1 VATAAA
7 WAAAASSR
15 TRTTTTPYP
24 VEDDH
29 IATSTATAP
38 TAPALPPTATATM
51 DLPQPHDLV
60 LGPID
65 YQLHTTLSPHRMK
78 KQQSHQGPLL
88 HIAVNDSEVEQA
100 APLLQF
106 PAAVERYTPLTQL
119 PRSIDPAPAMLHLPA
134 ATAPATLRAL
144 ALEASP
150 RREMIRD
157 ETSVTA
163 TSARPSVASSAAA
176 AAAAATLAIHR
187 PLQHPGAAAPAA
199 TLVMSRPVMN
209 FGDNN
214 TVPLVAMSTLWRNL
228 RATNPANTGRI
239 DRSREC
245 CIALTRQDARSTASQ
260 DYSQVGHR

>member
-1 VATAAA
+1 MAAAA

-15 TRTTTTPYP
+15 TRTTTTLHP

-29 IATSTATAP
+29 TTTSTATAP

-65 YQLHTTLSPHRMK
+65 HQLHTTLSHRMK

-106 PAAVERYTPLTQL
+106 PAAVERCTPLTQL

-134 ATAPATLRAL
+134 AIAPATLGAL

-150 RREMIRD
+150 RREMLRA
-157 ETSVTA
+157 ETSVTD
-163 TSARPSVASSAAA
+163 TSARPITSSTAAA
-176 AAAAATLAIHR
+176 APAAALAMTR
-187 PLQHPGAAAPAA
+187 PLQHPGAA
-199 TLVMSRPVMN
+199 TLAMSRHGMKC
-209 FGDNN
+209 GDNN
-214 TVPLVAMSTLWRNL
+214 SVRLIAMSTLWRNL
-228 RATNPANTGRI
+228 KATNPANTGRQT
-239 DRSREC
+239 EVEN
-245 CIALTRQDARSTASQ
+245 AAW
-260 DYSQVGHR
+260 H